1 MHSIAFPLHATAPEL
16 KSALKTLRYYVS
28 LQTQGR
34 VYAANE
40 QRCTAAGGDV
50 KVPRGGIYK

>member
-40 QRCTAAGGDV
+40 RKCTAAGGDV